1 MIKSPCTGICT
12 LTENGKFCIGCGR
25 STKEITDWG
34 YLSNLKKKEIMKRL
48 QTRSILKKTAKC
60 KN

>member
-25 STKEITDWG
+25 STEEITDWG
-34 YLSNLKKKEIMKRL
+34 YLSDQKKKKIIKKI
-48 QTRSILKKTAKC
+48 QDRSILKKSTMS